1 MPRLRISLF
10 ASFLAV
16 LSGVLTIVLWS
27 IGLRWVAFLLLFWV
41 TVAGFGL
48 LRWFDVQVEKLML
61 YTFVLANSIRM
72 DVHVVFSKSGFGFP
86 IGLGEVSLVALLIRA
101 EELNGFPLTRN
112 QAIAIR
118 DNAFCTM
125 LPPATK
131 AEIDEE
137 RGYLDIDPER
147 CWEDWLIVRARMLP
161 H

>member
-1 MPRLRISLF
+1 MSSEDDLF
-10 ASFLAV
+10 P
-16 LSGVLTIVLWS
+16 
-27 IGLRWVAFLLLFWV
+27 
-41 TVAGFGL
+41 
-48 LRWFDVQVEKLML
+48 
-61 YTFVLANSIRM
+61 
-72 DVHVVFSKSGFGFP
+72 VFIP
-86 IGLGEVSLVALLIRA
+86 ALVALLIRA

-147 CWEDWLIVRARMLP
+147 CWEDWLIVRAKMLAS
-161 H
+161 